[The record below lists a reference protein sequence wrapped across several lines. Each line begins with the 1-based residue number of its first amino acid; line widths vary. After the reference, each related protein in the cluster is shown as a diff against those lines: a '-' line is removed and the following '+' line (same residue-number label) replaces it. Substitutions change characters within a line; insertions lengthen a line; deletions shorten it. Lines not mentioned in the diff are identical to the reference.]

1 MLTDAYRCGVFTA
14 GPDGLWAIRGGFEQ
28 HGELQELISHPRFD
42 LRECSGFGRCW
53 VFGGG

>member
-1 MLTDAYRCGVFTA
+1 VSTA
-14 GPDGLWAIRGGFEQ
+14 EPDGLWAIRGGFEQ
-28 HGELQELISHPRFD
+28 HGELQELISHSRFD